1 MARPAP
7 DSIPGAHSRVARSG
21 DATNAALPREGAA
34 GTAPAESASRP
45 APAAPAH
52 EQATAP
58 APKREPLVLVVDDD
72 QTTRLVVAET
82 LVPAGFRV
90 AEAACGEDAI
100 EAFARLR
107 PDAMLLD
114 LSMPGMGGFECCARI
129 RRLPHGERVPILI
142 LTIHDDDA
150 TIARAYE
157 AGATDFAS
165 KPISWKLL
173 GHRMRYLLRASLA
186 LESRAR
192 SEARF
197 RSLVHLSSDWLWEQD
212 AAFRFTFVSQE
223 GAAKSGVAREHALGR
238 ARWEMPSAMPA
249 TGTWADHRATLH
261 ARRPFRDF
269 EYVCAGD
276 DGKPRHVSASGE
288 PVFDGGGQ
296 FRGYRGVGHDI
307 TERRLAEQQL
317 AADTARQK
325 WIAAFGQHALR
336 TVTLETLLAQAA
348 QATEGASADGAAV
361 LEHLPEGE
369 SSERGRFVLRAG
381 SGVGADV
388 PAGAVVTLCDGCS
401 VADALR
407 SEAPV
412 IVPSRPAG
420 CCTQAI
426 GRTWGCASRASV
438 SVPIRG
444 EDGPFAVLTM
454 LKTGEANFTDDE
466 AEYVQAVGNIVSSA
480 VQRHQAEARL
490 AYLAQYD
497 SITGLAN
504 RNLLRDRLDQAVA
517 LAARDGR
524 QVAVLFADL
533 DRFKLVNDT
542 YGHQL
547 GDALLAEVGARLH
560 ALVRASDTVARVSG
574 DEFVVV
580 LPDVEQADAAA
591 TVAQK
596 VLVALGAPFRLGG
609 REVSVNASVGVAL
622 YPADGSDADSLLK
635 AADAALYRAKDLGRG
650 AYCFFT
656 AEMERRSHARM
667 QLQTDL
673 RQAIEREEFRLV
685 YQPRVDLATRRIRGV
700 EALLRWQHPARGM
713 VSPADFVP
721 ALEET
726 GLIVPAGEWVVRA
739 ACRQL
744 RAWRQA
750 GLVPVPVAVNVSA
763 RQFHA
768 KDLDRRIIELVT
780 DEGVDPRLLE
790 LEITESHLVQDPEHA
805 IQTLQRLREAGLQ
818 ISIDDFGTGYSS
830 LAYLPR
836 FPVTALK
843 VDRSFVRDAT
853 SDANAAAIVR
863 AVIDMAHN
871 LGFAVVAEGVET
883 GPQVAFLRMH
893 RCDLA
898 QGYYFGKP
906 ARPDDIGPLLRPR
919 RLVSVGDPADCAP
932 DLASDCA
939 LDPEGLG
946 FEEPADSR

>member
-1 MARPAP
+1 
-7 DSIPGAHSRVARSG
+7 
-21 DATNAALPREGAA
+21 
-34 GTAPAESASRP
+34 
-45 APAAPAH
+45 
-52 EQATAP
+52 
-58 APKREPLVLVVDDD
+58 VLVVDDD
-72 QTTRLVVAET
+72 QITRLVVAET
-82 LVPAGFRV
+82 LTPEGFHV
-90 AEAACGEDAI
+90 VEAACGEDALDV
-100 EAFARLR
+100 FSRMR
-107 PDAMLLD
+107 PDAVLLD
-114 LSMPGMGGFECCARI
+114 LNMPGMSGFECCERI
-129 RRLPHGERVPILI
+129 RGLPHGERVPILI
-142 LTIHDDDA
+142 LTILEDDA
-150 TIARAYE
+150 SIARAYE

-173 GHRMRYLLRASLA
+173 GHRMRYLLRASMA

-197 RSLVHLSSDWLWEQD
+197 RSLVHLSSDWYWEQD
-212 AAFRFTFVSQE
+212 ESFRFTFVSQE
-223 GAAKSGVAREHALGR
+223 GAVKCGVAREHALGK
-238 ARWEMPSAMPA
+238 ARWEMREAVPA
-249 TGTWADHRATLH
+249 IGAWDDHRATLQ
-261 ARRPFRDF
+261 ARQPFRDF

-276 DGKPRHVSASGE
+276 DGKPRHVCASGE
-288 PVFDGGGQ
+288 PVFDRGGR

-307 TERRLAEQQL
+307 TERKLAEQRL
-317 AADTARQK
+317 ASDAARQK
-325 WIAAFGQHALR
+325 WIAVFGQRALE
-336 TVTLETLLAQAA
+336 TTTLETLLAHAV
-348 QATEGASADGAAV
+348 QATEGAGADGAAV
-361 LEHLPEGE
+361 LECLPADGAGA
-369 SSERGRFVLRAG
+369 RTRFVVRAA
-381 SGVGADV
+381 SGVGADAPTGV
-388 PAGAVVTLCDGCS
+388 EVTLCDECDLPG
-401 VADALR
+401 ALHA
-407 SEAPV
+407 EAPV
-412 IVPSRPAG
+412 IVPGDPAG
-420 CCTQAI
+420 RCARTA

-444 EDGPFAVLTM
+444 EGGPFAVLTM
-454 LKTGEANFTDDE
+454 LKTGEAGFSNDQ
-466 AEYVQAVGNIVSSA
+466 AEYVQTVGNIVSSA

-490 AYLAQYD
+490 AHLAQYD

-504 RNLLRDRLDQAVA
+504 RNLLRDRLDQAIA

-547 GDALLAEVGARLH
+547 GDELLAEVGARLR

-596 VLVALGAPFRLGG
+596 VLATLAAPFLLGG
-609 REVSVNASVGVAL
+609 HEVSANASVGVAL
-622 YPADGSDADSLLK
+622 YPADGADAESLLK
-635 AADAALYRAKDLGRG
+635 SADAALYRAKDLGRG

-656 AEMERRSHARM
+656 GEMERRSHARM

-673 RQAIEREEFRLV
+673 RLAIEREEFRLV
-685 YQPRVDLATRRIRGV
+685 YQARVDLATRRVRGV
-700 EALLRWQHPARGM
+700 EALLRWQHPSRGM
-713 VSPADFVP
+713 VSPADFIP

-739 ACRQL
+739 ACRQI

-750 GLVPVPVAVNVSA
+750 GLVPVPVSVNVSA
-763 RQFHA
+763 RQFQTRN
-768 KDLDRRIIELVT
+768 LDQRIIELVT
-780 DEGVDPRLLE
+780 GEGVDPRLLE
-790 LEITESHLVQDPEHA
+790 LEITESYLVQDPEHA
-805 IQTLQRLREAGLQ
+805 IQALQRLREAGLQ

-853 SDANAAAIVR
+853 TDPNAAAIVR

-883 GPQVAFLRMH
+883 GPQVAFLHLH

-906 ARPDDIGPLLRPR
+906 VRPDDIAPLLRPR
-919 RLVSVGDPADCAP
+919 RLVPVSD
-932 DLASDCA
+932 ASDFAPEIGSDCT
-939 LDPEGLG
+939 LDPDGLG
-946 FEEPADSR
+946 FEEPTDPL

>member
-1 MARPAP
+1 
-7 DSIPGAHSRVARSG
+7 
-21 DATNAALPREGAA
+21 
-34 GTAPAESASRP
+34 
-45 APAAPAH
+45 
-52 EQATAP
+52 
-58 APKREPLVLVVDDD
+58 VLVVDDD
-72 QTTRLVVAET
+72 QITRLVVVET
-82 LVPAGFRV
+82 LSPDGFRI
-90 AEAACGEDAI
+90 AEAGCGEEALDA
-100 EAFARLR
+100 FSRLR
-107 PDAMLLD
+107 PDAVLLD
-114 LSMPGMGGFECCARI
+114 LNMPGMNGFECCERI
-129 RRLPHGERVPILI
+129 RGLPHGERVPILI
-142 LTIHDDDA
+142 LTVSDDD
-150 TIARAYE
+150 TSIARAYE

-173 GHRMRYLLRASLA
+173 GHRMRYLLRASVA

-212 AAFRFTFVSQE
+212 ETFRFTFVSQE
-223 GAAKSGVAREHALGR
+223 GAAKSGVARDHALGR
-238 ARWEMPSAMPA
+238 ARWEMQDAVPA
-249 TGTWADHRATLH
+249 AGTWDDHRATLQ
-261 ARRPFRDF
+261 ARRAFREF

-288 PVFDGGGQ
+288 PVFDGGGR

-307 TERRLAEQQL
+307 TERKLAEQQL
-317 AADTARQK
+317 ASDAARQK
-325 WIAAFGQHALR
+325 WIAAFGQLALG
-336 TVTLETLLAQAA
+336 TATLETLLAHAVH
-348 QATEGASADGAAV
+348 ATEGASADGAAV
-361 LEHLPEGE
+361 LEQLPADRQTD
-369 SSERGRFVLRAG
+369 RGRFVVRAA
-381 SGVGADV
+381 SGVGTDA
-388 PAGAVVTLCDGCS
+388 PTGAMVTLCDACG
-401 VADALR
+401 VAVALH

-412 IVPSRPAG
+412 IVPGRPTGHCA
-420 CCTQAI
+420 QAT
-426 GRTWGCASRASV
+426 GRAWGCASRASV
-438 SVPIRG
+438 SVPLRG
-444 EDGPFAVLTM
+444 EGGPFAVLTM
-454 LKTGEANFTDDE
+454 LKTGEASFTDDE
-466 AEYVQAVGNIVSSA
+466 AEYVQTVGNIVSSA

-547 GDALLAEVGARLH
+547 GDQLLAEVGARLRT
-560 ALVRASDTVARVSG
+560 LVRASDTVARVSG

-596 VLVALGAPFRLGG
+596 VLATLGAPFLLAGH
-609 REVSVNASVGVAL
+609 EVSVNASVGIAL
-622 YPADGSDADSLLK
+622 YPADGGNAESLIK

-650 AYCFFT
+650 ACCFFT
-656 AEMERRSHARM
+656 AEMERRSNARR
-667 QLQTDL
+667 QLQADL
-673 RQAIEREEFRLV
+673 RLAIEREEFRLV
-685 YQPRVDLATRRIRGV
+685 YQTRVDLATRRVRGV
-700 EALLRWQHPARGM
+700 EALLRWQHPSRGM
-713 VSPADFVP
+713 VSPADFIP
-721 ALEET
+721 ALEES

-739 ACRQL
+739 ACRQI

-750 GLVPVPVAVNVSA
+750 GLVPVPVSVNVSA
-763 RQFHA
+763 RQFQA
-768 KDLDRRIIELVT
+768 RNLDQRIVDLVT
-780 DEGVDPRLLE
+780 AEDVDPRLLE
-790 LEITESHLVQDPEHA
+790 LEITESYLVQDPEHA
-805 IQTLQRLREAGLQ
+805 MQALQRLREAGLQ

-853 SDANAAAIVR
+853 TDPNAAAIVR
-863 AVIDMAHN
+863 AVIDLAHN

-883 GPQVAFLRMH
+883 APQVAFLRMH

-906 ARPDDIGPLLRPR
+906 VRPDNIAPLLRPR
-919 RLVSVGDPADCAP
+919 RLVPVSDAP
-932 DLASDCA
+932 DAEPELASDCA
-939 LDPEGLG
+939 LDPDGLG
-946 FEEPADSR
+946 FEEPTDPL